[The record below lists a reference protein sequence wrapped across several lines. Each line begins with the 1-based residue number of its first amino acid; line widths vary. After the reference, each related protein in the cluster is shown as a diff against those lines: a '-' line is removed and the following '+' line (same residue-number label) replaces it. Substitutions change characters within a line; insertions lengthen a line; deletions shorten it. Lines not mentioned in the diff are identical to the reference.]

1 MSIKAKAAYPVD
13 MGTGES
19 VIICYTDEQGQLWI
33 SEAELIYCDE
43 D

>member
-1 MSIKAKAAYPVD
+1 MVTKITAAYPVD

-19 VIICYTDEQGQLWI
+19 VIISHTDDQGQLWI
-33 SEAELIYCDE
+33 AVADLIYCNE